1 MQSED
6 KESKGRPSCPVSQI
20 VIIKNQQKEIE
31 RLREHN
37 RSLRITAKQVSED
50 LDSCLIAQT
59 AVESE
64 KAALDFELR
73 ETQYQ
78 KCNTEADLDITKAQ
92 LKATRRELKEVYSQA
107 RYEEGR
113 HLAYKTELKT
123 KEAQLKE
130 AHSERFKAQRELKK
144 AESRCVEIEEQIKEE
159 RKQMS
164 QKLCG
169 KTDEEILALG
179 AFKL

>member
-1 MQSED
+1 M
-6 KESKGRPSCPVSQI
+6 
-20 VIIKNQQKEIE
+20 
-31 RLREHN
+31 REHN
-37 RSLRITAKQVSED
+37 RSLRITAKQVSDD

-64 KAALDFELR
+64 KAALEFELR

-78 KCNTEADLDITKAQ
+78 KGNNTEADLDITKAQ
-92 LKATRRELKEVYSQA
+92 LKATRREPKGVYIQA

-123 KEAQLKE
+123 KAAQLKE
-130 AHSERFKAQRELKK
+130 ADSERFKAQRELKN
-144 AESRCVEIEEQIKEE
+144 AESRCAELEEQLKEGG
-159 RKQMS
+159 KQTS
-164 QKLCG
+164 QKLHG
-169 KTDEEILALG
+169 KTSKAILALG